1 MYLSITYY
9 IIICIYTYIYIYTCM
24 ASPAIIYWVPVGRPP
39 AQLAMGTTSWVVNMR
54 QPSLWW
60 CDWGCNHQP
69 DFPITES
76 WDDRHGGS
84 TTSEVLILP
93 WLQEFEV
100 ELAEEE
106 LAAEMQ
112 APEDSLIGLSSSPR
126 RALDLWILGVHL
138 SSLSIE
144 SRIYGYFYQSV
155 CLSVCLSVGLS
166 IYLSKILS
174 ILSYPIL
181 SHLILSYPIL
191 SYLILS
197 YPILSYLI
205 LSYPILSYL
214 ILSYPIL
221 SYLILSYPILSY
233 LILSY
238 PILSYLILSYPIWS
252 YLILS
257 YPILSYLVLSY
268 PILSYLILSYPIY
281 LSIYLSIHLSI
292 YLSVCLS
299 IYLINLSI

>member
-1 MYLSITYY
+1 MYI
-9 IIICIYTYIYIYTCM
+9 YIYIYTCM

-39 AQLAMGTTSWVVNMR
+39 AQLAMGTTSWVVSMR

-166 IYLSKILS
+166 IYLLVSIYLS
-174 ILSYPIL
+174 L
-181 SHLILSYPIL
+181 
-191 SYLILS
+191 
-197 YPILSYLI
+197 
-205 LSYPILSYL
+205 
-214 ILSYPIL
+214 
-221 SYLILSYPILSY
+221 
-233 LILSY
+233 
-238 PILSYLILSYPIWS
+238 
-252 YLILS
+252 
-257 YPILSYLVLSY
+257 
-268 PILSYLILSYPIY
+268 IY
-281 LSIYLSIHLSI
+281 LSIYPSIHPSIHLSI
-292 YLSVCLS
+292 YPYEN
-299 IYLINLSI
+299 IYMYIYIYNYCICVVE